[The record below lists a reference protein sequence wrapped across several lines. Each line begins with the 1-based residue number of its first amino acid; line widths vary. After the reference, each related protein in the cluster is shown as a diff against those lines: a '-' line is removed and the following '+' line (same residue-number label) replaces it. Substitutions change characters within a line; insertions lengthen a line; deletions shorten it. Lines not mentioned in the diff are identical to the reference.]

1 MRGATESKG
10 KIRKKMG
17 FEEVLP
23 GFVYNIV
30 LLDTAIFGGR
40 GSRQVGHS
48 SLSNSVIQYLS
59 SCLDCQLCE
68 DSNTFHFVPYCI
80 PQLTQ

>member
-17 FEEVLP
+17 FEEVLR

-30 LLDTAIFGGR
+30 LLDTAIFFFSKTV
-40 GSRQVGHS
+40 GS
-48 SLSNSVIQYLS
+48 
-59 SCLDCQLCE
+59 
-68 DSNTFHFVPYCI
+68 
-80 PQLTQ
+80 